1 MKKIY
6 KILDFYFKLF
16 YNTGGGHMK
25 KFFKDFKA
33 FISRGNILDMAVGVI
48 VGGAFGKISSSLVN
62 DIIMPMVGMLL
73 GKVNFTDLKIVLQQ
87 ATVVDGTEVAE
98 ISINY
103 GMFIQQIVDFL
114 IISAAVFVMVKTFN
128 KLTSLRKKQEAGEEV
143 KEEEPAKPTTEELLM
158 EIVALLKEGR

>member
-1 MKKIY
+1 M
-6 KILDFYFKLF
+6 
-16 YNTGGGHMK
+16 
-25 KFFKDFKA
+25 
-33 FISRGNILDMAVGVI
+33 RGNVLDMAVGVI

-62 DIIMPMVGMLL
+62 DIIMPIVGMLL

-128 KLTSLRKKQEAGEEV
+128 KLTSLRKKQEAVEEV
-143 KEEEPAKPTTEELLM
+143 KEEVPAKPTTEELLM

>member
-1 MKKIY
+1 
-6 KILDFYFKLF
+6 
-16 YNTGGGHMK
+16 MK
-25 KFFKDFKA
+25 KFFGEFST
-33 FISRGNILDMAVGVI
+33 FIMRGNVLDMAVGVI

-128 KLTSLRKKQEAGEEV
+128 KLTSLRKKQEAVEEV

-158 EIVALLKEGR
+158 EIVELLKEGR

>member
-1 MKKIY
+1 
-6 KILDFYFKLF
+6 
-16 YNTGGGHMK
+16 MK
-25 KFFKDFKA
+25 KFFGEFST
-33 FISRGNILDMAVGVI
+33 FIMRGNVLDMAVGVI

-87 ATVVDGTEVAE
+87 ATVVDGVEVAE

-128 KLTSLRKKQEAGEEV
+128 KLTSLRKKQEAVEEV
-143 KEEEPAKPTTEELLM
+143 KEEPAKPTTEELLM
-158 EIVALLKEGR
+158 EIVDLLKEGR

>member
-1 MKKIY
+1 
-6 KILDFYFKLF
+6 
-16 YNTGGGHMK
+16 MK
-25 KFFKDFKA
+25 KFFGEFST
-33 FISRGNILDMAVGVI
+33 FIMRGNVLDMAVGVI

-128 KLTSLRKKQEAGEEV
+128 KLTSLRKKQEAVEEV
-143 KEEEPAKPTTEELLM
+143 KEEPAKPTTEELLM
-158 EIVALLKEGR
+158 EIVDLLKEGR

>member
-1 MKKIY
+1 
-6 KILDFYFKLF
+6 
-16 YNTGGGHMK
+16 MK
-25 KFFKDFKA
+25 KFFGEFST
-33 FISRGNILDMAVGVI
+33 FIMRGNVLDMAVGVI

-73 GKVNFTDLKIVLQQ
+73 GKVNFTDLKIILQQ
-87 ATVVDGTEVAE
+87 ATIVDGTEVAE

-128 KLTSLRKKQEAGEEV
+128 KLTSLRKKQEAVEEV
-143 KEEEPAKPTTEELLM
+143 KEEVPAKPTTEELLM
-158 EIVALLKEGR
+158 EIVELLKEGR

>member
-1 MKKIY
+1 
-6 KILDFYFKLF
+6 
-16 YNTGGGHMK
+16 MK
-25 KFFKDFKA
+25 KFFGEFST
-33 FISRGNILDMAVGVI
+33 FIMRGNVLDMAVGVI

-128 KLTSLRKKQEAGEEV
+128 KLTSLRKKQEAVEEV

>member
-1 MKKIY
+1 M
-6 KILDFYFKLF
+6 
-16 YNTGGGHMK
+16 
-25 KFFKDFKA
+25 
-33 FISRGNILDMAVGVI
+33 RGNVLDMAVGVI

-128 KLTSLRKKQEAGEEV
+128 KLTSLRKKQEAVEEV

>member
-1 MKKIY
+1 
-6 KILDFYFKLF
+6 
-16 YNTGGGHMK
+16 MK
-25 KFFKDFKA
+25 KFFGEFST
-33 FISRGNILDMAVGVI
+33 FIMRGNVLDMAVGVI

-128 KLTSLRKKQEAGEEV
+128 KLTSLRKKQEAVEEV
-143 KEEEPAKPTTEELLM
+143 KEEVPAKPTTEELLM

>member
-1 MKKIY
+1 
-6 KILDFYFKLF
+6 
-16 YNTGGGHMK
+16 MK
-25 KFFKDFKA
+25 KFIEEFKA
-33 FISRGNILDMAVGVI
+33 FALRGNVMDMAVGVI

-128 KLTSLRKKQEAGEEV
+128 KLTSLRKKQEAVEEV

>member
-1 MKKIY
+1 
-6 KILDFYFKLF
+6 
-16 YNTGGGHMK
+16 MK
-25 KFFKDFKA
+25 KFLGEFST
-33 FISRGNILDMAVGVI
+33 FIMRGNVLDMAVGVI

-128 KLTSLRKKQEAGEEV
+128 KLTSLRKKQEAVEEV

>member
-1 MKKIY
+1 
-6 KILDFYFKLF
+6 
-16 YNTGGGHMK
+16 MK
-25 KFFKDFKA
+25 KFFGEFST
-33 FISRGNILDMAVGVI
+33 FIMRGNVLDMAVGVI

-128 KLTSLRKKQEAGEEV
+128 KLTSLRKKQEAVEEV
-143 KEEEPAKPTTEELLM
+143 KEEVPVKPTTEELLM

>member
-1 MKKIY
+1 
-6 KILDFYFKLF
+6 
-16 YNTGGGHMK
+16 MK
-25 KFFKDFKA
+25 KFFGEFST
-33 FISRGNILDMAVGVI
+33 FIMRGNVLDMAVGVI

-128 KLTSLRKKQEAGEEV
+128 KLTSLRKKQEAVEEV
-143 KEEEPAKPTTEELLM
+143 KEEVPAKPTTEELLM
-158 EIVALLKEGR
+158 EIVELLKEGR

>member
-1 MKKIY
+1 
-6 KILDFYFKLF
+6 
-16 YNTGGGHMK
+16 MK
-25 KFFKDFKA
+25 KFFGEFST
-33 FISRGNILDMAVGVI
+33 FIMRGNVLDMAVGVI

-73 GKVNFTDLKIVLQQ
+73 GKVNFTDLKIILQQ

-128 KLTSLRKKQEAGEEV
+128 KLTSLRKKQEAVEN
-143 KEEEPAKPTTEELLM
+143 
-158 EIVALLKEGR
+158 

>member
-1 MKKIY
+1 
-6 KILDFYFKLF
+6 
-16 YNTGGGHMK
+16 MK
-25 KFFKDFKA
+25 KFFGEFST
-33 FISRGNILDMAVGVI
+33 FIMRGNVLDMTVGVI

-128 KLTSLRKKQEAGEEV
+128 KLTSLRKKQEAVDEV

>member
-1 MKKIY
+1 
-6 KILDFYFKLF
+6 
-16 YNTGGGHMK
+16 MK
-25 KFFKDFKA
+25 KFFGEFST
-33 FISRGNILDMAVGVI
+33 FIMRGNVLDMAVGVI

-87 ATVVDGTEVAE
+87 ATIVDGTEVAE

-128 KLTSLRKKQEAGEEV
+128 KLTSLRKKQEAVEEV
-143 KEEEPAKPTTEELLM
+143 KEEVPAKPTTEELLM

>member
-1 MKKIY
+1 
-6 KILDFYFKLF
+6 
-16 YNTGGGHMK
+16 MK
-25 KFFKDFKA
+25 KFFGEFST
-33 FISRGNILDMAVGVI
+33 FIMRGNVLDMAVGVI

-73 GKVNFTDLKIVLQQ
+73 GKVNFTDLKIILQQ

-128 KLTSLRKKQEAGEEV
+128 KLTSLRKKQEAVEEV
-143 KEEEPAKPTTEELLM
+143 KEEVPAKPTTEELLM
-158 EIVALLKEGR
+158 EIVELLKEGR

>member
-1 MKKIY
+1 
-6 KILDFYFKLF
+6 
-16 YNTGGGHMK
+16 MK
-25 KFFKDFKA
+25 KFFGEFST
-33 FISRGNILDMAVGVI
+33 FIMRGNVLDMAVGVI

-128 KLTSLRKKQEAGEEV
+128 KLTSLRKKQEAVDEV

>member
-1 MKKIY
+1 
-6 KILDFYFKLF
+6 
-16 YNTGGGHMK
+16 MK
-25 KFFKDFKA
+25 KFFGEFST
-33 FISRGNILDMAVGVI
+33 FIMRGNVLDMAVGVI

-73 GKVNFTDLKIVLQQ
+73 GKVNFTDLKIILQQ
-87 ATVVDGTEVAE
+87 ATIVDGTEVAE

-128 KLTSLRKKQEAGEEV
+128 KLTSLRKKQEAVEEV
-143 KEEEPAKPTTEELLM
+143 KEEALAKPTTEELLM
-158 EIVALLKEGR
+158 EIVELLKEGR

>member
-1 MKKIY
+1 
-6 KILDFYFKLF
+6 
-16 YNTGGGHMK
+16 MK
-25 KFFKDFKA
+25 KFFGEFST
-33 FISRGNILDMAVGVI
+33 FIMRGNVLDMAVGVI

-103 GMFIQQIVDFL
+103 GMFIQRIVDFL

-128 KLTSLRKKQEAGEEV
+128 KLTSLRKKQEAVEEV

>member
-1 MKKIY
+1 
-6 KILDFYFKLF
+6 
-16 YNTGGGHMK
+16 MK
-25 KFFKDFKA
+25 KFFGEFST
-33 FISRGNILDMAVGVI
+33 FIMRGNVLDMAVGVI

-73 GKVNFTDLKIVLQQ
+73 GKVNFTDLKIILQQ

-128 KLTSLRKKQEAGEEV
+128 KLTSLRKKQEAVEEV
-143 KEEEPAKPTTEELLM
+143 KEEVPAKPTTEELLM

>member
-1 MKKIY
+1 
-6 KILDFYFKLF
+6 
-16 YNTGGGHMK
+16 MK
-25 KFFKDFKA
+25 KFFGEFST
-33 FISRGNILDMAVGVI
+33 FIMRGNVLDMAVGVI

-128 KLTSLRKKQEAGEEV
+128 KLTITHFSGLCKTFYFSKNNRRSKK
-143 KEEEPAKPTTEELLM
+143 
-158 EIVALLKEGR
+158 

>member
-1 MKKIY
+1 
-6 KILDFYFKLF
+6 
-16 YNTGGGHMK
+16 
-25 KFFKDFKA
+25 
-33 FISRGNILDMAVGVI
+33 
-48 VGGAFGKISSSLVN
+48 
-62 DIIMPMVGMLL
+62 MVGMLL

-128 KLTSLRKKQEAGEEV
+128 KLTSLRKKQEAVEEV

>member
-1 MKKIY
+1 
-6 KILDFYFKLF
+6 
-16 YNTGGGHMK
+16 MK
-25 KFFKDFKA
+25 KFFGEFST
-33 FISRGNILDMAVGVI
+33 FIMRGNVLDMAVGVI

-128 KLTSLRKKQEAGEEV
+128 KLTSLRKKQEAVEEV
-143 KEEEPAKPTTEELLM
+143 KEEEPAKPTPEELLM

>member
-1 MKKIY
+1 
-6 KILDFYFKLF
+6 
-16 YNTGGGHMK
+16 MK
-25 KFFKDFKA
+25 KFFGEFST
-33 FISRGNILDMAVGVI
+33 FIMRGNVLDMAVGVI

-73 GKVNFTDLKIVLQQ
+73 GKVNFTDLKIILQQ
-87 ATVVDGTEVAE
+87 ATIVDGTEVAE

-128 KLTSLRKKQEAGEEV
+128 KLTSLRKKQEAVEEV

-158 EIVALLKEGR
+158 EIVELLKEGR